1 MTTRRTGRSLAVVAT
16 ALLALLVAAP
26 IAQAKEGVEVAL
38 AAPISSDAKP
48 GDLVPVFFT
57 AKTITD
63 IGESPLSGTSVFF
76 RLYGPAG
83 AMTEAIG
90 VEQRDR
96 GTYKV
101 TIEIPAGGAARA
113 EFGIHGSSSN
123 DPADVVWPYDGVLV
137 AAAVPAAV
145 DPGKFQLPN
154 GGQNQPIQP
163 AAGSG
168 PALAASDPAATTAPP
183 APFAVDPRAVGVGA
197 LALAV
202 LAVLAVAGLRHRRQ
216 GQTTAA

>member
-1 MTTRRTGRSLAVVAT
+1 MTTRRTGRSLAIVAT

-26 IAQAKEGVEVAL
+26 TAQAKEGVEVAL
-38 AAPISSDAKP
+38 AAPISPDAKP

-57 AKTITD
+57 AKAITNT
-63 IGESPLSGTSVFF
+63 GESPLYGTNIFF
-76 RLYGPAG
+76 RLYGPTG
-83 AMTEAIG
+83 AMTEATG
-90 VEQRDR
+90 VEQGDR

-123 DPADVVWPYDGVLV
+123 GPADIVWPYDGVLV
-137 AAAVPAAV
+137 AAAVPAAI
-145 DPGKFQLPN
+145 DPGAFQLPADPKY
-154 GGQNQPIQP
+154 QPVQP
-163 AAGSG
+163 ATGSG
-168 PALAASDPAATTAPP
+168 PALAGGDPAATTTSP